1 MAVYADDREVPTGD
15 GLRAMPLPAAVG
27 QLRNL

>member
-1 MAVYADDREVPTGD
+1 MLVYAGEQEVPAGD
-15 GLRAMPLPAAVG
+15 GLRAMPLATAVG